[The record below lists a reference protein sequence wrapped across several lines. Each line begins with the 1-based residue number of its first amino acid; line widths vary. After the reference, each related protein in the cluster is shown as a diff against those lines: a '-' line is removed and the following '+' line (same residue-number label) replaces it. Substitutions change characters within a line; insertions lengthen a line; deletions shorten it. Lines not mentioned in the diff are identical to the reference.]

1 MEGRGIKGENAS
13 IRAVRI
19 ENLKHHAMLDAQ
31 QEAEKIKEAAGK
43 EAFGMLIGEGQEHIE
58 EELEKK
64 KEEAEKKAEEK
75 EEQEEKIEERK
86 EEKEELQE
94 KIEIRQ
100 EENQE
105 VEEIKKEQRE
115 NAGEQADL
123 IEDAHQGQSTTGT
136 GEGLLHTL

>member
-1 MEGRGIKGENAS
+1 MEVYKAEEGIKGENAS

-64 KEEAEKKAEEK
+64 KEEAEKKQK
-75 EEQEEKIEERK
+75 RK
-86 EEKEELQE
+86 KS
-94 KIEIRQ
+94 R
-100 EENQE
+100 
-105 VEEIKKEQRE
+105 KKRSK
-115 NAGEQADL
+115 NGKKRKK
-123 IEDAHQGQSTTGT
+123 SFRRK
-136 GEGLLHTL
+136 